1 MAGYR
6 GSIYQLPVKLIPVIS
21 GCEWEHVYTNQYMH
35 CVEGPIMCFT
45 INRAESYWLNNQWF
59 SDKTDYYQQPEVKR
73 YMLLKALKDLK

>member
-1 MAGYR
+1 
-6 GSIYQLPVKLIPVIS
+6 
-21 GCEWEHVYTNQYMH
+21 
-35 CVEGPIMCFT
+35 MCFT